1 MLLHQLLLLPL
12 LNKTSIQASAALLCL
27 TFSVGGAAFSK
38 SSTTDDASVHS
49 SSTAHSSGHSTRGTR
64 HSSHSNASSTQTTAH
79 LGHSTT
85 HSHLH
90 GSDRTTNHDRLAHD
104 GESTATHS
112 GAHSRLHSRTHSAEH
127 VVEETQTVAV
137 VSRDR
142 HGHKH
147 TVFKK
152 LLVPVTEP
160 IVAMHKVSKRVA
172 LMVKDRHGH
181 MHKIYRTELVEVADV
196 HAHGH
201 GIHSGVAHSQNEDND
216 DDRVKKVVHDDGEP
230 KSDGVEPERFNPS
243 YGKAYALYDEGANAR
258 ISGDYPL
265 AISNLGRAL
274 AVVPT
279 NSHGGPSVLQLNME
293 YDLAQAAEAQGDMA
307 LAARYY
313 ARALSDRPNFTEA
326 AVRLA
331 TVLAKAGNYGDALRA
346 ARSAVQRSPNDPRT
360 HAVLSVLLEKAGS
373 PEEAKSEKQKS
384 KALMANIKSL
394 DTAPLVSPEAAP
406 PVRRE
411 EDSDMTSAGNDK
423 GDSKGDM
430 KGDLKGDM
438 KGDMIDDSTK

>member
-1 MLLHQLLLLPL
+1 
-12 LNKTSIQASAALLCL
+12 
-27 TFSVGGAAFSK
+27 
-38 SSTTDDASVHS
+38 
-49 SSTAHSSGHSTRGTR
+49 
-64 HSSHSNASSTQTTAH
+64 
-79 LGHSTT
+79 
-85 HSHLH
+85 
-90 GSDRTTNHDRLAHD
+90 
-104 GESTATHS
+104 
-112 GAHSRLHSRTHSAEH
+112 
-127 VVEETQTVAV
+127 VVEETQTIAV
-137 VSRDR
+137 VTHDR

-152 LLVPVTEP
+152 ILVPVTEP
-160 IVAMHKVSKRVA
+160 VVAMHKVSKRVA

-181 MHKIYRTELVEVADV
+181 LHKVYKTETVEVADV
-196 HAHGH
+196 HAHAHGH
-201 GIHSGVAHSQNEDND
+201 GIHSGIAHSQND
-216 DDRVKKVVHDDGEP
+216 DSKDDGKVKKTARDEREP
-230 KSDGVEPERFNPS
+230 KSDGVEPERFNSS

-274 AVVPT
+274 AMVPA

-360 HAVLSVLLEKAGS
+360 HALLSVLLEKAGS
-373 PEEAKSEKQKS
+373 SEEAKSEKQKS
-384 KALMANIKSL
+384 KALMVNIKSL
-394 DTAPLVSPEAAP
+394 DTAPLVSPEASL
-406 PVRRE
+406 PVGRE
-411 EDSDMTSAGNDK
+411 EDSEMIPSGHDKSNDR
-423 GDSKGDM
+423 GDM
-430 KGDLKGDM
+430 KGDKGDM
-438 KGDMIDDSTK
+438 KDDMIDDSTK

>member
-1 MLLHQLLLLPL
+1 MLLQLLLLPL
-12 LNKTSIQASAALLCL
+12 LNKTSVKASAALLCL

-38 SSTTDDASVHS
+38 SSTTDDASAQSTSHSTRHSKHSSHTSHISHS
-49 SSTAHSSGHSTRGTR
+49 SSSAHVGP
-64 HSSHSNASSTQTTAH
+64 
-79 LGHSTT
+79 
-85 HSHLH
+85 
-90 GSDRTTNHDRLAHD
+90 
-104 GESTATHS
+104 
-112 GAHSRLHSRTHSAEH
+112 HSRTHTPGH

-137 VSRDR
+137 VTRDR

-152 LLVPVTEP
+152 VLVPVTEP
-160 IVAMHKVSKRVA
+160 IVAAHKVTKRVA
-172 LMVKDRHGH
+172 MMVKDRHGRL
-181 MHKIYRTELVEVADV
+181 HKVFRTETVEVADV
-196 HAHGH
+196 HTHRRSS
-201 GIHSGVAHSQNEDND
+201 HSGAHLQNEDND
-216 DDRVKKVVHDDGEP
+216 DEKGKKVAHDDGEP
-230 KSDGVEPERFNPS
+230 KPDGVEPERLNPS

-274 AVVPT
+274 AMVPA

-293 YDLAQAAEAQGDMA
+293 YDLAQAAEAQGDLA

-360 HAVLSVLLEKAGS
+360 HAVLAVLLEKAGS
-373 PEEAKSEKQKS
+373 PDEAKAEKSKS
-384 KALMANIKSL
+384 KALMVNVKSL
-394 DTAPLVSPEAAP
+394 DTAPLVSPDAAP
-406 PVRRE
+406 SVRPQD
-411 EDSDMTSAGNDK
+411 DSGMAPALNDK
-423 GDSKGDM
+423 GDAKNSGDM
-430 KGDLKGDM
+430 KGDM
-438 KGDMIDDSTK
+438 KDDMIDDSTK